1 MPSLLQKVFKQVPEA
16 YLHDFEKH
24 RQLLI
29 RSRIY
34 LLTWAA
40 AAYFIELIVINF
52 VAYRKGSTYDDGI
65 NGYLIYSQFL
75 ILLCIISAIYTLINW
90 PKNGQLLSGK
100 VLVGYYFNLVITCS
114 YLFVRS
120 LLVYQARQSVVFYIV
135 SLITCQ
141 IIFFTDWKPRLVISL
156 IGVTSMVLLVYSIPL
171 DDSGEQ
177 IIRMFECAG
186 MTVMLFIASSH
197 FYNIEVQSF
206 LHLHVIN
213 HQNSK
218 LSTYTGLLEQEKE
231 QREEELEQR
240 SRELTSYTLQEVKSS
255 RFLEEIRQIILQEGA
270 GEVRKIPHLIT
281 NYLHGE
287 AKWSYFKDVF
297 ENVHPDFFNRIT
309 VQFPTLNSNDI
320 RLMALLKMNLS
331 TKEIA
336 DILGIS
342 PQSANTARYRLRKR
356 LNLKPED
363 ELETLVRKL

>member
-1 MPSLLQKVFKQVPEA
+1 MPSLLKKIFKQVPKE
-16 YLHDFEKH
+16 YLNDFEKH
-24 RQLLI
+24 RQYLI
-29 RSRIY
+29 RNRIY

-40 AAYFIELIVINF
+40 AAYFIELIILNF
-52 VAYRKGSTYDDGI
+52 LAYHNGSTYDDGI
-65 NGYLIYSQFL
+65 DGYLIYSQFL
-75 ILLCIISAIYTLINW
+75 ILLCIISAIYTLSNW
-90 PKNGQLLSGK
+90 PKDGQLLAGK
-100 VLVGYYFNLVITCS
+100 TRYVYYFNLIITCS
-114 YLFVRS
+114 YLFIRS
-120 LLVYQARQSVVFYIV
+120 LLVYQARQSIVFYIV

-141 IIFFTDWKPRLVISL
+141 VIFFTDWKPRLIISL
-156 IGVTSMVLLVYSIPL
+156 IGVTSMVLMVHSIPL
-171 DDSGEQ
+171 DNSGEQ
-177 IIRMFECAG
+177 IIRMFECTG
-186 MTVMLFIASSH
+186 MTVMLFIASTH

-213 HQNSK
+213 QQNSK
-218 LSTYTGLLEQEKE
+218 LSTYTKLLEKEKE

-255 RFLEEIRQIILQEGA
+255 RFLEEIRQTILQEKA
-270 GEVRKIPHLIT
+270 GDVRKIPQLIT
-281 NYLHGE
+281 NHLHGE

-309 VQFPTLNSNDI
+309 AQFPSLNPNDI

-363 ELETLVRKL
+363 ELETLIRNL